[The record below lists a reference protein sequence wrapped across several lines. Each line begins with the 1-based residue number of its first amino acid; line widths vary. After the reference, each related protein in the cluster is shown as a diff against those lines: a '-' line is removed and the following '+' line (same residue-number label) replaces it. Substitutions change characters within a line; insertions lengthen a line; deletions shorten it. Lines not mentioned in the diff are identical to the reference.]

1 MEVLAVLAIVV
12 GTLSQRITGMGSALI
27 IGPFLVLLFGP
38 VDGVIVTVAAC
49 TLIALLV
56 LFGTWRDISWRVVT
70 TFTISA
76 LPGLA
81 AGAWVASV
89 APNAQLQIA
98 IGLMIIA
105 ALATSL
111 MLERRSVLLKPTLPL
126 GASAGFVSGAMNA
139 IAGVGGPAVSAYAIL
154 TRMPHTVFVAVLQP
168 YFLVIG
174 LGTLVA
180 KLAFSGGVWPQIS
193 PWLWLVIIVAVV
205 VGHFGG
211 TALAKRVPVPVARG
225 VMIVLALA
233 GGLAALVSG
242 IALLV
247 Q

>member
-1 MEVLAVLAIVV
+1 M
-12 GTLSQRITGMGSALI
+12 
-27 IGPFLVLLFGP
+27 
-38 VDGVIVTVAAC
+38 
-49 TLIALLV
+49 
-56 LFGTWRDISWRVVT
+56 
-70 TFTISA
+70 
-76 LPGLA
+76 
-81 AGAWVASV
+81 
-89 APNAQLQIA
+89 
-98 IGLMIIA
+98 
-105 ALATSL
+105 
-111 MLERRSVLLKPTLPL
+111 
-126 GASAGFVSGAMNA
+126 
-139 IAGVGGPAVSAYAIL
+139 
-154 TRMPHTVFVAVLQP
+154 AVLQP